1 MNAAQDS
8 YLVGKMDKDHF
19 VDVSVIAEFKLI
31 KQLTT
36 DVDLIIASVKGSEQ
50 IVIDEAKK
58 RIKPASLNQRTTL
71 ILRNIPSD
79 AATDAVEKLLGTLKL
94 PKIVSLRAEIG
105 DNWFAT
111 FETEDAT
118 KNALELVKGL
128 KWQEKRISAAI
139 KSENAL
145 KGLNVGGSSSI
156 GVVAPYYV
164 PMGVASNGS
173 YIVSNGQY
181 NYSYGA
187 GGEGGN
193 SAFRQGGRNAGGR
206 RVPGSSGNAGGNGTA
221 AVDGENARRAGPGKK
236 KGRGVREGAGREAGG
251 DNSRLPGSSLPS
263 GNKEGVQASINLAD
277 FPILEAKGAKK
288 DGEAPKPEA
297 AKNANGTADVQKK
310 ENIAPSSSGDANVT
324 GSDTAPVASKS
335 VPEPSVPAAS
345 APKKSYAQMAL
356 ATAAAAA
363 AAAAP
368 SGPAVPP
375 APTAPVAAKP
385 AE

>member
-118 KNALELVKGL
+118 KNALVLSFAFHATCRVK
-128 KWQEKRISAAI
+128 I
-139 KSENAL
+139 
-145 KGLNVGGSSSI
+145 
-156 GVVAPYYV
+156 
-164 PMGVASNGS
+164 
-173 YIVSNGQY
+173 
-181 NYSYGA
+181 
-187 GGEGGN
+187 
-193 SAFRQGGRNAGGR
+193 
-206 RVPGSSGNAGGNGTA
+206 
-221 AVDGENARRAGPGKK
+221 D
-236 KGRGVREGAGREAGG
+236 
-251 DNSRLPGSSLPS
+251 
-263 GNKEGVQASINLAD
+263 
-277 FPILEAKGAKK
+277 
-288 DGEAPKPEA
+288 
-297 AKNANGTADVQKK
+297 
-310 ENIAPSSSGDANVT
+310 
-324 GSDTAPVASKS
+324 
-335 VPEPSVPAAS
+335 
-345 APKKSYAQMAL
+345 
-356 ATAAAAA
+356 
-363 AAAAP
+363 
-368 SGPAVPP
+368 
-375 APTAPVAAKP
+375 
-385 AE
+385 